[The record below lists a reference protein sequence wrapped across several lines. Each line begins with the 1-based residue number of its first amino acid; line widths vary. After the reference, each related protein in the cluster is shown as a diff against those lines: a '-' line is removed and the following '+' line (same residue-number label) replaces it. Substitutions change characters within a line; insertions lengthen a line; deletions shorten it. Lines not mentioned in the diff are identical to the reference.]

1 MPPAPRPPVAPPERR
16 LREFWA
22 LFDAKD
28 YEALLAMMTEDALET
43 DDLAKG
49 WLRGQAAIGEHFA
62 RMGERYVDS
71 HTVLEDVK
79 VTETSDTAV
88 VTCVVHY
95 QMRWD
100 GQPGSWRW
108 PTTMIFV
115 LEAGVWRVSLLHTK

>member
-1 MPPAPRPPVAPPERR
+1 MPPAHRPPVAPPERR

-79 VTETSDTAV
+79 VTETSDTTV

-100 GQPGSWRW
+100 GKQGSWRW

-115 LEAGVWRVSLLHTK
+115 LDAGVWRVSLLHTK